1 LAITLL
7 SAGLTLTLGEF
18 RYAPSAAGAPAGAGE
33 AETTVARRIRVP
45 LPITGSSDLV
55 IKQIVQRTL
64 EQLPPS
70 DERPLILFEFWA
82 PSGSEGSG
90 SEFERSLSL
99 ARYLTSPALKGVR
112 TAAYIPRIVTGH
124 AVLPVLACEQII
136 MSPDAILGDAGKG
149 ETGIGPTMRGGY
161 TEIARSRLTVPEA
174 IALGMLDADLQV
186 YRVTTGSG
194 VIYTWEEELQRLRES
209 RDDLLQIDTLI
220 PAGRLGRFRGDELRQ
235 MGFVS
240 YLVDDDRELAS
251 VLKVPADQLEFD
263 PSLGGEWRA
272 IRVEL
277 SGPVIGSNV
286 ERVMRTIEQQRNSRE
301 VNFLC
306 LEIDSPGGSV
316 LESMRLANYLS
327 DLDDS
332 RIRTVAY
339 VPREARA
346 DAMIVAF
353 ACDHLVTHA
362 DAVLGG
368 GGAMKISPDE
378 LDALREPL
386 ERIARQK
393 NRQWS
398 LIMAMLDPDLA
409 VYRYTQAGTDR
420 VRYLSEPEFEALAAE
435 VGLQEAAADDGQAAV
450 GEEGPQAAGAV
461 HTETEWIRGEQI
473 TTPGQVVQVDGK
485 QAEALGV
492 ARFLVE
498 NFAQFQQLY
507 SLPESPELIGPNWA
521 FDLIDALAS
530 PQLGGILLFIGGFA
544 LIAELSSPGLGV
556 GGFISAVCFLL
567 YFWSNFLHGTAELLE
582 VMLFVAGLAFVAIE
596 IFVLPG
602 FGVFGLG
609 GGALMFAAL
618 VLASQTFVLPR
629 NEYQWHQLS
638 RSMLSVALA
647 GTGVFAS
654 LLVLRRYLHRMPIFG
669 RIMLMPPAGE
679 DLGDLQRREALV
691 DYTHLVGQVGIT
703 RTQLTP
709 SGKAVFG
716 DRVVDVITDGEV
728 VAKGS
733 AVEVVEAHGSR
744 VIVRPHEA

>member
-1 LAITLL
+1 MLC
-7 SAGLTLTLGEF
+7 AGLTLSAGEF
-18 RYAPSAAGAPAGAGE
+18 RQSPGVAQAAARPGE
-33 AETTVARRIRVP
+33 AEQIVARRIRVP
-45 LPITGSSDLV
+45 LPITGSSDHM

-64 EQLPPS
+64 DQLPAT
-70 DERPLILFEFWA
+70 DDRPLMLFEFWVPA
-82 PSGSEGSG
+82 GSEGAG

-99 ARYLTSPALKGVR
+99 ARYLTSPAMKRVR
-112 TAAYIPRIVTGH
+112 TAAYIPRAVTGH

-149 ETGIGPTMRGGY
+149 ETSIGPTMRGGY
-161 TEIARSRLTVPEA
+161 TEIARSRRTIPEA
-174 IALGMLDADLQV
+174 IALGMLDAQLEIL
-186 YRVTTGSG
+186 RVTTGSG
-194 VIYTWEEELQRLRES
+194 VLYTWREELEQLRKS
-209 RDDLLQIDTLI
+209 RNDVMAIDTVI

-235 MGFVS
+235 FGFVS

-277 SGPVIGSNV
+277 NGPVIAQNV

-301 VNFLC
+301 INFLC
-306 LEIDSPGGSV
+306 LQIDSPGGSV
-316 LESMRLANYLS
+316 LESVRLANYLA
-327 DLDDS
+327 DLDSS
-332 RIRTVAY
+332 RMRTVAY
-339 VPREARA
+339 VPREARS

-362 DAVLGG
+362 NAVLGG
-368 GGAMKISPDE
+368 GGATKISRDE
-378 LDALREPL
+378 LEALRDPVEQ
-386 ERIARQK
+386 IARSK
-393 NRQWS
+393 HRPWS

-409 VYRYTQAGTDR
+409 VYRYTQVGTER
-420 VRYLSEPEFEALAAE
+420 VRYLSEPEYDSGVAE
-435 VGLQEAAADDGQAAV
+435 GGAKAVDAADDAPQDAEAQADAAAQAA
-450 GEEGPQAAGAV
+450 QADGQWV
-461 HTETEWIRGEQI
+461 RGEPI
-473 TTPGQVVQVDGK
+473 TIPGQVVQIDGT

-498 NFAQFQQLY
+498 NFAQLQQLY
-507 SLPESPELIGPNWA
+507 QLPETPELIGPNWA

-582 VMLFVAGLAFVAIE
+582 VMLFVTGMAFVAVE
-596 IFVLPG
+596 VFVLPG

-609 GGALMFAAL
+609 GGALMFASL
-618 VLASQTFVLPR
+618 VLASQTFVLPH

-647 GTGVFAS
+647 GAGVFAS
-654 LLVLRRYLHRMPIFG
+654 LLVLRRYMHRVPIFG
-669 RIMLMPPAGE
+669 RIMLLPPAGE
-679 DLGDLQRREALV
+679 DLGDLQRRESLV
-691 DYTHLVGQVGIT
+691 DYTHLVGQVGVT

-709 SGKAVFG
+709 SGKAIFG
-716 DRVVDVITDGEV
+716 SQVVDVISDGEV
-728 VAKGS
+728 IAKGS
-733 AVEVVEAHGSR
+733 AVEVMEVHGSR
-744 VIVRPHEA
+744 VIVRAHEA